1 MALRKKKEPDIVI
14 KRRSRSRKKDEESHG
29 GWKVAYADFLTAL
42 MAFFLLM
49 WLTEATSERQ
59 QAQLS
64 EYFNAGSET
73 DMATESLIDTGIIDI
88 SREAGQGDD
97 ANSPG
102 TGSWSNSPD
111 RKADGNGGRGS
122 PLDYWDVVELPRAEY
137 DAMQEKLDRAEQMLG
152 EDALDTSDGS
162 RYINRL
168 ASRLKEIKRTNP
180 AFRGMD
186 DSIRIERTGIGLRI
200 SFIEQDDISMFQVGS
215 TALTPKARQML
226 SRFGAVLQ
234 GIPNRI
240 GITGHT
246 DSRPYGDGTGYSNWD
261 LSTERAN
268 AARRI
273 LQEAGVAEDQFASV
287 EGKADTQLLMR
298 DSPSDPGNRRI
309 EVSIFR

>member
-14 KRRSRSRKKDEESHG
+14 KRRARGRKGEEESHG

-59 QAQLS
+59 QEQLS
-64 EYFNAGSET
+64 EYFNSGSDT

-88 SREAGQGDD
+88 SREAGQGDEAD
-97 ANSPG
+97 SPG
-102 TGSWSNSPD
+102 MGSWSSSPD
-111 RKADGNGGRGS
+111 RKMDGDGGRGS
-122 PLDYWDVVELPRAEY
+122 PLDYWDVVELPRSEY
-137 DAMQEKLDRAEQMLG
+137 DAMQEKLDRAEQLLG
-152 EDALDTSDGS
+152 EDALDDSDGS

-168 ASRLKEIKRTNP
+168 ASRLKELKRTNP

-186 DSIRIERTGIGLRI
+186 DSIRIERTGLDLRI

-215 TALTPKARQML
+215 TSLTPKAEQML
-226 SRFGAVLQ
+226 AMFGAVLQ

-246 DSRPYGDGTGYSNWD
+246 DSRQYVPGSEYSNWD

-268 AARRI
+268 AARRV
-273 LQEAGVAEDQFASV
+273 LQEIGVDDGQFASV
-287 EGKADTQLLMR
+287 EGKSDTQLLFP
-298 DSPSDPGNRRI
+298 DSPSDPRNRRI